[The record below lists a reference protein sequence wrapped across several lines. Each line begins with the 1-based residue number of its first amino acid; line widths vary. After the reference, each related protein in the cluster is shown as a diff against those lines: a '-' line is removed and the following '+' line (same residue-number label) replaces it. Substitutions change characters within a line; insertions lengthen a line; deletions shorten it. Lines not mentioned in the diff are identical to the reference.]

1 MNLRGSFGPGMVTL
15 VCLLAAAAALA
26 QTSWTSVLTQQ
37 ALTRGFPTT
46 VPPNVA
52 MVLGLTPKAEGVPVK
67 QLVSRADQQV
77 HTYNVSVAKP
87 RALVLFSVDEKARN
101 TVVYLLSGAG
111 KLRKALAYQTGGE
124 PHELAAA
131 EARAGLARE
140 VSFWSARAAESAPK
154 PPADPPPAPNPT
166 H

>member
-1 MNLRGSFGPGMVTL
+1 MNLRGSFGSKTAAVL
-15 VCLLAAAAALA
+15 CLGAAAALA

-37 ALTRGFPTT
+37 ALTRGFSTT
-46 VPPNVA
+46 VPPHVA
-52 MVLGLTPKAEGVPVK
+52 MVLGLTPNAEGVPVK

-87 RALVLFSVDEKARN
+87 RELVLFSVDEKARH

-154 PPADPPPAPNPT
+154 PAASAPAAPNPT